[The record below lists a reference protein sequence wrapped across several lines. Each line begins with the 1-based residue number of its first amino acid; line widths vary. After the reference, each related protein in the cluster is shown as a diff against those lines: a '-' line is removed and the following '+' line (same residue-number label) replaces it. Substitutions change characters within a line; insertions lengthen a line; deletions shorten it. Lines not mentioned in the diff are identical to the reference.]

1 MADTITIIVN
11 GFPETGPEQLSLARL
26 IEHMNE
32 GDGDLIVEHN
42 GRFVYPRHYPTTV
55 LAGGDRVELINPNFG
70 G

>member
-1 MADTITIIVN
+1 MEHSITIVVN
-11 GFPETGPEQLSLARL
+11 GLAETVPEKFSLAQL
-26 IEHMNE
+26 IVHLKE

-42 GRFVYPRHYPTTV
+42 GRFVYPRHYLTTL